1 MSLRVRRGFMV
12 VDGLQCS
19 IQSFMESFPIVFRIS
34 MALTAVTILFIVDR
48 VIHFLPLLSN
58 YHIQA
63 PSWLCISMERVVEL
77 PVVELLINLMSD
89 RFSMT
94 SSLSPSTV
102 LDFHFVDGFID
113 IT

>member
-1 MSLRVRRGFMV
+1 
-12 VDGLQCS
+12 
-19 IQSFMESFPIVFRIS
+19 

-48 VIHFLPLLSN
+48 VINFLPLLTN
-58 YHIQA
+58 DHIQA

-77 PVVELLINLMSD
+77 LVVELLINLMSD

-94 SSLSPSTV
+94 SSLSPSTI